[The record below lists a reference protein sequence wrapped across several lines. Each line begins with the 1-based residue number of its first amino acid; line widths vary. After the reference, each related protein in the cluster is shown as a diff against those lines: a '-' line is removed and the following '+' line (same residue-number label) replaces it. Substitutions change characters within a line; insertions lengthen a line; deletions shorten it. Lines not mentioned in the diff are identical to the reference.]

1 VRRPKLNIQKRI
13 FAAFAFAFAFLTC
26 SLSLS
31 KKKRGMVGLVI
42 ALIIGVLTA
51 LIGTMV
57 GLVVFANF
65 AVNGVDTLVLGT
77 SGNATRTTIETQGYT
92 ALNLM
97 SLMPLILVAS
107 AMIAAVASIG
117 MYAYSKRGA

>member
-1 VRRPKLNIQKRI
+1 MCPFAYRSVRRPKLKL
-13 FAAFAFAFAFLTC
+13 F
-26 SLSLS
+26 S
-31 KKKRGMVGLVI
+31 KLRRNNRGMVGLVI

-65 AVNGVDTLVLGT
+65 AVNGVDTLALGT
-77 SGNATRTTIETQGYT
+77 TGNATRTTIETQGYT

-97 SLMPLILVAS
+97 SLMPLILTAS

>member
-1 VRRPKLNIQKRI
+1 
-13 FAAFAFAFAFLTC
+13 
-26 SLSLS
+26 
-31 KKKRGMVGLVI
+31 MVGLVI
-42 ALIIGVLTA
+42 ALIVGVLVA

-65 AVNGVDTLVLGT
+65 AVSGVDTLNLGT
-77 SGNATRTTIETQGYT
+77 AGNASRTVIENQGYT
-92 ALNLM
+92 SMNLM

-117 MYAYSKRGA
+117 MYAYGNR